1 MRRAGLTVVD
11 ALAAKMAADAAA
23 DRPDETLAE
32 AVQIAVE
39 RARFRHPCL
48 LARNAP
54 GDFRWR
60 ADRGLR
66 HPVDALDRPVP
77 RLHRKRTPAARRT
90 WRPQLQS
97 ARFSRAT
104 RDTERIPPIRGH
116 SSSTAAPASARRRR
130 KK

>member
-23 DRPDETLAE
+23 DRPDETLADL
-32 AVQIAVE
+32 VQIAVE

-54 GDFRWR
+54 GDFRLR

-66 HPVDALDRPVP
+66 HPVDALDRPVS
-77 RLHRKRTPAARRT
+77 RLHRKRNPAARGTGRL
-90 WRPQLQS
+90 QLQS
-97 ARFSRAT
+97 DRFARVT
-104 RDTERIPPIRGH
+104 RDTERIPAIRGH
-116 SSSTAAPASARRRR
+116 PQWATVELCAAACR
-130 KK
+130 